1 VSQCW
6 LMSEL
11 GLAQKRG
18 DEYSK
23 RLLLDGGNALVI
35 ENRLYLRR
43 LLVLDARSTVC
54 RIDSVKGKKKKT
66 LLFGVMD
73 SVSSSILR
81 WVV

>member
-43 LLVLDARSTVC
+43 LLVLDLECVSVFTILGQFVETVNMWC
-54 RIDSVKGKKKKT
+54 HCLK
-66 LLFGVMD
+66 
-73 SVSSSILR
+73 
-81 WVV
+81 